1 MEVADVDAAN
11 SNGSALHVVEAEEQV
26 GQGGLAG
33 SGVSDHGDGLAGGN
47 AETDI
52 AQNPVLADVSEPDM
66 VEFDSNGA
74 LRKRLRAGRRD
85 DGWLGVEQFENTLG
99 GGHRTLEDIV
109 FFAEVLD
116 GPEEAQSI
124 LKKRDQHAEGQ
135 GALPDAEAAVGKQ
148 QR

>member
-1 MEVADVDAAN
+1 MEVVDVDAAN
-11 SNGSALHVVEAEEQV
+11 SNGSALNVVEAEQQV
-26 GQGGLAG
+26 CQGGLAG

-52 AQNPVLADVSEPDM
+52 AQNPVLADVREPDV
-66 VEFDSNGA
+66 VELDGDGSW
-74 LRKRLRAGRRD
+74 RKGLRAGRRD
-85 DGWLGVEQFENTLG
+85 DAGLGVEQFENTLG
-99 GGHRTLEDIV
+99 GGHGSLEDIV